1 MQAIWHAFRRG
12 SFAALVTQEMRKRAL
27 AETSLCI
34 ALLLGVNGPT
44 LAMADL
50 GATHSLDIPAQDLG
64 NALQALGTMTS
75 EQLLFS
81 SDAVAGKRSTE
92 VKGTYTTDT
101 AISILLKGSGLKAER
116 TSSGVLLI
124 RQHKSQDEGSKAAK
138 PTTVI
143 AHSGMLRLALAGDQ
157 DSTGAS
163 TLSVDQPHSGGA
175 DSPATAADGTQ
186 DVSTIVI
193 SGSRAVRN
201 GNEAPTPVTV
211 LNSQE
216 LSASQSTLPV
226 DSLAELPSLSNSTTR
241 TSIGGSTAMGPGSFL
256 NLRGLGATRTLVLLD
271 GRRLAPSTNQGTVDV
286 AMIPSLLL
294 QRVDIVT
301 GGASAAYGSDA
312 VSGVVNFVL
321 DNKLQGFKGE
331 LSGGETTRG
340 DVPKYHAALAYGGSF
355 ADDRLHL
362 LASIEYFQSDGLG
375 GLNGSNGRSYLNGLG
390 GLIPNPSVSATN
402 PASPSNPRYLLAN
415 DVTYPYA
422 TFGGLIVGGPLDGI
436 EFGPGGTPSTF
447 QSGSLRSAN
456 AQVGGDGAYFS
467 RYLNYLS
474 PLNLYNGFG
483 KLTFDVN
490 SSTHAYVQLLYS
502 KNDSSYVQDPPF
514 QEQGTAYTIYAGNPF
529 IPASVANL
537 MQQAG
542 VSSFK
547 LGRVDT
553 DWPFI
558 TAHNG
563 YQTYDITTG
572 VQGEIGSWNY
582 DAYYEHGLNH
592 FYLNMLNEP
601 NVSRVY
607 QAADAVAD
615 PVTGQAVC
623 RTTLADPSNGCVPLN
638 VFGPGAASA
647 AALAYVQ
654 GTLMTEQSLVQN
666 VASINV
672 NGSPASTWA
681 GPISLGFGA
690 EYRNE
695 EGTATVDPIS
705 ASPIVTD
712 DIRGIPASYM
722 VAPPGGWQ
730 TNNPQPLHGSYHIRE
745 GYLEALL
752 PLARKLPLIESF
764 DINLAG
770 RYTDYSTSGGV
781 ETWKAGLTYA
791 PVSDVHLRA
800 TESRDIRAPNLQE
813 LFAGNAQ
820 SYVTIQDPQNN
831 NAQVVNVVNQRR
843 GNPDLTPEKANTFTG
858 GVVYQPSWLRGFSG
872 SVDYYD
878 IKIKDEIAQL
888 ASQDEV
894 DLCAQGNA
902 ALCSQIVRQ
911 NGQIVLISTPTLNL
925 AQAHTEGVDIELDYR
940 RPLSEIFSGLSGV
953 VSARVLGTYLGSQS
967 TSTPTAAGIATIES
981 AGDIGDY
988 AEPKWRWYGSAE
1000 YEGGRV
1006 AAALV
1011 GRFIGGGRYDNLF
1024 TASDLANNRVGSVFY
1039 LDLTLKY
1046 RMELGGSEEELFFT
1060 VNNILDR
1067 DPPVV
1072 PANNFNANQ
1081 VPLTIYD
1088 IEGRAFMTGIRFK
1101 F

>member
-1 MQAIWHAFRRG
+1 MQALWSAFWRG
-12 SFAALVTQEMRKRAL
+12 SLAALIAHGMRKRAL
-27 AETSLCI
+27 AETPLLM
-34 ALLLGVNGPT
+34 ALLMGLTGPAVAT
-44 LAMADL
+44 TDQS
-50 GATHSLDIPAQDLG
+50 ATHSLDIPAQDLG
-64 NALQALGTMTS
+64 SALQVLGTMTN

-81 SDAVAGKRSTE
+81 SDAVSGKRSTA

-101 AISILLKGSGLKAER
+101 AIAILLKGSGLKAER
-116 TSSGVLLI
+116 TASGVLLI
-124 RQHKSQDEGSKAAK
+124 RYSRSQDDGSKAGK

-143 AHSGMLRLALAGDQ
+143 AYSSGLRLALAGDQ

-163 TLSVDQPHSGGA
+163 QLSVEQPHSGGEH
-175 DSPATAADGTQ
+175 STTEAAEGPQ
-186 DVSTIVI
+186 DISTIVV

-211 LNSQE
+211 LTSQE
-216 LSASQSTLPV
+216 LLQSEPTLPV
-226 DSLAELPSLSNSTTR
+226 DALAELPSLSNSTTR

-256 NLRGLGATRTLVLLD
+256 NLRGLGADRTLVLLD

-321 DNKLQGFKGE
+321 DNKLNGFKGE

-355 ADDRLHL
+355 ADDRLHVL
-362 LASIEYFQSDGLG
+362 GSIEYFQSGGLG
-375 GLNGSNGRSYLNGLG
+375 GINGSDGRDYLNGLG
-390 GLIPNPSVSATN
+390 GLIPNPSVTATN

-415 DVTYPYA
+415 NVTYPYA

-436 EFGPGGTPSTF
+436 EFGPGGAPSTF

-502 KNDSSYVQDPPF
+502 KNDSTYVQDPPF

-529 IPASVANL
+529 IPASVASL
-537 MQQAG
+537 MQQDG
-542 VSSFK
+542 VASFK

-563 YQTYDITTG
+563 YQTYDVTTG
-572 VQGEIGSWNY
+572 VQGEIGTWNY

-592 FYLNMLNEP
+592 FFLNMENEP

-607 QAADAVAD
+607 EAADAVVS
-615 PVTGQAVC
+615 PVTGQTVC
-623 RTTLADPSNGCVPLN
+623 RTTLTNPNNGCVPLN

-654 GTLMTEQSLVQN
+654 GTLMTSQSLIQN

-681 GPISLGFGA
+681 GPISMGVGA

-695 EGTATVDPIS
+695 EGTATDDPIS

-712 DIRGIPASYM
+712 GIRGLPASYL

-745 GYLEALL
+745 GYVEALL
-752 PLARKLPLIESF
+752 PLARKLPLLESL
-764 DINLAG
+764 DMNLAG
-770 RYTDYSTSGGV
+770 RYTDYSTSGSV
-781 ETWKAGLTYA
+781 ETWKVGLSYV
-791 PVSDVHLRA
+791 PVSDLRLRA

-820 SYVTIQDPQNN
+820 SYVTIQDPQKNN
-831 NAQVVNVVNQRR
+831 VQVVNVVNQRL
-843 GNPDLTPEKANTFTG
+843 GNPELTPEKANTFTG
-858 GVVYQPSWLRGFSG
+858 GFVYQPSWLSGFSG
-872 SVDYYD
+872 SIDYYD
-878 IKIKDEIAQL
+878 IKINDAIAQL

-894 DLCAQGNA
+894 NLCAEGNA
-902 ALCSQIVRQ
+902 ELCSLIVRQ
-911 NGQIVLISTPTLNL
+911 NGQIVQISTPTLNL
-925 AQAHTEGVDIELDYR
+925 ARAHTEGVDIELDYR
-940 RPLSEIFSGLSGV
+940 RALSDIFSRLSGV
-953 VSARVLGTYLGSQS
+953 MSLRALGTYLGTQS
-967 TSTPTAAGIATIES
+967 TSTPTSAGIVTIDR
-981 AGDIGDY
+981 AGDISNS
-988 AEPKWRWYGSAE
+988 AMPKWRWYGTAE
-1000 YEGGRV
+1000 YDAGRFG
-1006 AAALV
+1006 AAV
-1011 GRFIGGGRYDNLF
+1011 DGRFIGGGWYDSTF
-1024 TASDLANNRVGSVFY
+1024 TASDLANNHVPSVFFV
-1039 LDLTLKY
+1039 DLTLKY
-1046 RMELGGSEEELFFT
+1046 RMELGGSEEEFFFT
-1060 VNNILDR
+1060 INNLLDR

-1072 PANNFNANQ
+1072 PANNFNASQ

-1088 IEGRAFMTGIRFK
+1088 IEGRAFMTGVRFK